1 MVSKQCFLRAQILSL
16 TGSIKIKTELR
27 LKLFGTVLF
36 MYAVAAV
43 ISFFVAFLIQMIF
56 VVINLVEKGKKGIEE
71 PGKHLADMNVI
82 QKEAESLGT
91 EGEVF
96 AAIAM
101 ALNLYAKEIHEFENM
116 KITIQRS
123 VKPYSP
129 WSSKIYGVSQ
139 WKR

>member
-1 MVSKQCFLRAQILSL
+1 
-16 TGSIKIKTELR
+16 
-27 LKLFGTVLF
+27 